1 MSLDQLIHWLFW
13 ISIVSALLF
22 TGLVTFYFWY
32 SRRQSNNY
40 LENQDFDLRY
50 FIQKQVDYRGRVT
63 GYECLLRQR
72 QADGSWRLPK
82 ELGSLPLQRVIFLL
96 EDTFKSLPNE
106 PITLSINLEYEQI
119 VSPEFRYFVRWALSK
134 IEPMNLA
141 VEYTARKP
149 TQAYQKPLFLRR
161 VHEARQYGMHFDID
175 NVGADLDNLR
185 NIEWL
190 LDEVDTLKCSMRVFR
205 KTDPNVWL
213 DLNLQFWNQLSQR
226 RHINL
231 VLMGIEDQA
240 DEHLAEQ
247 LNIRLRQ
254 GYRFGRP
261 VDPQAAHTKE
271 VTADGPTHATQ
282 N

>member
-119 VSPEFRYFVRWALSK
+119 VSPEFRYFVRWALAK

-271 VTADGPTHATQ
+271 VTADGSTHATQ
-282 N
+282 D